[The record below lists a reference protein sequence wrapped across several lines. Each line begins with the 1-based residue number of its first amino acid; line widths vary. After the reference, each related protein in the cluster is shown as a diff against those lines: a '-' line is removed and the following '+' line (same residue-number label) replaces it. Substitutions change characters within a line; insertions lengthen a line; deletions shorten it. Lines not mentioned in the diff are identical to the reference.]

1 MVRYRFRPA
10 ARDDLEDIWD
20 YTLHEWSIEQA
31 ISYTDELE
39 NAIELICDSPT
50 MCRERIEYD
59 PPVRIHLHGEHLI
72 VYVVNDD
79 EIIVI
84 RILHSAMDVDSQLSE
99 KDKGFQ

>member
-1 MVRYRFRPA
+1 MARYRFRPA

-20 YTLHEWSIEQA
+20 YTLREWSVEQA

-39 NAIELICDSPT
+39 IAIELICDSPA
-50 MCRERIEYD
+50 MCREHIEYD
-59 PPVRIHLHGEHLI
+59 PPVRMHLHKEHLI

-84 RILHSAMDVDSQLSE
+84 RIHHSSMDVDSQLSE
-99 KDKGFQ
+99 KDKVFR